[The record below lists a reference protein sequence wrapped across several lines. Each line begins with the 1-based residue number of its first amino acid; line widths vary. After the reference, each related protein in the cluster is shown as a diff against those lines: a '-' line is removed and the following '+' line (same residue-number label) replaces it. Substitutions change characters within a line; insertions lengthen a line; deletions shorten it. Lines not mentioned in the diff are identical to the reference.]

1 MENLCLLEALG
12 FHKMPDVPPFRDCC
26 VLTGSVLRTPQLFT
40 SLSPAF
46 PHQVL
51 SGTWH
56 DQGQDGRR
64 VEKVRKRNP
73 VKTPWIRG
81 DALIIHS
88 NNQQLL
94 GLTTHFSTNLGQFA
108 YLHELS
114 ASTSVLRR
122 SVVSDSLLRHQT
134 SLSMGFSWQEYW
146 NALPGTPPGNLPEL
160 GIKPA
165 SATPAL
171 AGGFF
176 TTSATCILGSNNKNN
191 SSYLLELLL
200 RIKSHSVCK
209 RHSSSHVRTQE
220 MSTMTI

>member
-12 FHKMPDVPPFRDCC
+12 FDKMPDVPPFRDCH
-26 VLTGSVLRTPQLFT
+26 VLTGSVLRTPQSFT

-46 PHQVL
+46 PQQVS

-114 ASTSVLRR
+114 ASMSVLRH
-122 SVVSDSLLRHQT
+122 SVVSDSLLPHQT

-146 NALPGTPPGNLPEL
+146 NALPGTPPGDLPEL
-160 GIKPA
+160 GRDQAWICY
-165 SATPAL
+165 SCI
-171 AGGFF
+171 GGW
-176 TTSATCILGSNNKNN
+176 IL
-191 SSYLLELLL
+191 YHECHLYI
-200 RIKSHSVCK
+200 RIK
-209 RHSSSHVRTQE
+209 
-220 MSTMTI
+220 